1 METLSNSKKKNVKKV
16 GPFDTLEEAVKFK
29 NAELMKAFKDVDL
42 TKFAQ
47 R

>member
-1 METLSNSKKKNVKKV
+1 METSNRGKKDIKKT
-16 GPFDTLEEAVKFK
+16 GRFKTLEEAVNFK